1 MLERDGYHTIFY
13 RIFNGG
19 EMMISKITSELA
31 RIESENGVK
40 ILYAV
45 ESGSR
50 GWGFA
55 SKDSDYDVRFIYI
68 RPLSGYLSIE
78 DPKDFIEV
86 PINSLLD
93 INGWD
98 IRKALRLYRK
108 SNPPLMEWLSSP
120 IVYRDEHS
128 LADKLTTLSVE
139 YFLPVPSLH
148 HYLNLAKKTFQE
160 MLTTKQVRIKKYF
173 YVLRPLMACR
183 WIDTYQTMAPMD
195 FHKLMAGLRI
205 EADIR
210 AGIDSLMER
219 KLISIES
226 DIEPINQQLYQYFSE
241 TIAYYEDKIRFLPR
255 KDHPEK
261 AALDALFCKIVKEA
275 WAGESTSS

>member
-1 MLERDGYHTIFY
+1 MLRE
-13 RIFNGG
+13 
-19 EMMISKITSELA
+19 ITDELA

-50 GWGFA
+50 GWGCA

-78 DPKDFIEV
+78 DHKDYIEV

-128 LADKLTTLSVE
+128 LAEKLRALSRE

-160 MLTTKQVRIKKYF
+160 IIITKQVRIKKYF

-183 WIDTYQTMAPMD
+183 WIDTYQTMAPMEL
-195 FHKLMAGLRI
+195 HKLLAGLKI

-210 AGIDSLMER
+210 AEIDRLMER
-219 KLISIES
+219 KLISTEF
-226 DIEPINQQLYQYFSE
+226 DIEPIDHQLYQYFNE
-241 TIAYYEDKIRFLPR
+241 TIAYYEDEIRFLPR

-261 AALDALFCKIVKEA
+261 AALDALFCTMVKEA
-275 WAGESTSS
+275 WAGENTSS